1 MSARKKKQ
9 PVRGYALT
17 PWSKALLA
25 VIDQPGDV
33 RRVNKARSYFR
44 DRQVM
49 DLRVRPGIVTAM
61 VQGSQL
67 DPFEV
72 ELATRTVDADTVLEL
87 LARADATQDLMAV
100 ARGEQPKTLGELIIP
115 TESADVR
122 STCSCPDE
130 TVRCIHVLA
139 TTYELTTVID
149 DSPATLLTMMGADLG
164 RLLATLRG
172 TDDNRSTPA
181 PARRLQTSTAT
192 LPPLPEPPPVDPV
205 TELDAT
211 KLTAA
216 LRASGTNPLDVA
228 EAIDELAELYLALRR
243 AGAAHA
249 D

>member
-25 VIDQPGDV
+25 VLDQPGDV

-87 LARADATQDLMAV
+87 LARADATQDLIAV

-149 DSPATLLTMMGADLG
+149 GSPATLLTMMGADLG

-172 TDDNRSTPA
+172 TDDNRPVSAT
-181 PARRLQTSTAT
+181 RRLQRPTAA
-192 LPPLPEPPPVDPV
+192 LPPLPEPAPIDPV

>member
-9 PVRGYALT
+9 PIRGYALT

-25 VIDQPGDV
+25 VIDQPSDV

-49 DLRVRPGIVTAM
+49 DLRVRPGVVTAM

-72 ELATRTVDADTVLEL
+72 ELTTRTVDSDTVLEL
-87 LARADATQDLMAV
+87 LARADATPDLMAV
-100 ARGEQPKTLGELIIP
+100 ARGEQPKILGELIIP
-115 TESADVR
+115 TESADIR
-122 STCSCPDE
+122 SACSCPDE

-139 TTYELTTVID
+139 TSYELTTVID
-149 DSPATLLTMMGADLG
+149 DNPAALLTMMGADLG

-172 TDDNRSTPA
+172 TDENPSTTPSR
-181 PARRLQTSTAT
+181 RRLQPPTAA
-192 LPPLPEPPPVDPV
+192 LPPLPQPPPIDPF

-211 KLTAA
+211 KLAAA
-216 LRASGTNPLDVA
+216 LRASGTNQLDIA
-228 EAIDELAELYLALRR
+228 ESIDELAELYLALRR
-243 AGAAHA
+243 SGG
-249 D
+249 

>member
-1 MSARKKKQ
+1 MSARKKQ

-17 PWSKALLA
+17 SWSKALLTA
-25 VIDQPGDV
+25 IDQPTDV

-49 DLRVRPGIVTAM
+49 DLRVRPGVVTAM

-72 ELATRTVDADTVLEL
+72 ELTTRTVDTATVLEL
-87 LARADATQDLMAV
+87 LARADATHDLMSV
-100 ARGEQPKTLGELIIP
+100 ARGEQPKILGELIIP

-122 STCSCPDE
+122 SACTCPDE

-139 TTYELTTVID
+139 TSYELTTVID
-149 DSPATLLTMMGADLG
+149 DNPAALLTMMGTDLG
-164 RLLATLRG
+164 RLLAALRG
-172 TDDNRSTPA
+172 TDGNPA
-181 PARRLQTSTAT
+181 ASSPGRRLQTPTAA
-192 LPPLPEPPPVDPV
+192 LPPLPEPPTIDPV

-216 LRASGTNPLDVA
+216 LRASGTNPLDIA
-228 EAIDELAELYLALRR
+228 EAIDELAELYVALRR
-243 AGAAHA
+243 PTV
-249 D
+249 